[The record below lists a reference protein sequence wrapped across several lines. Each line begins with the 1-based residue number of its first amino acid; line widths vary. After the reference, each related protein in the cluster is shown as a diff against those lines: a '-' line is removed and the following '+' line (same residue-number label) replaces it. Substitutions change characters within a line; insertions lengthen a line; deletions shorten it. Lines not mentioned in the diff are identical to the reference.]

1 MSQDDGKTGK
11 GGHGNRSG
19 RRRSRKDP
27 AMADRPCD
35 GARPRTGRVPRR
47 DPLFAGVS
55 LPNLRAYRQN
65 ITAEETRVSYWRRL
79 VQVRL
84 DMVRAGTTVPVVDVE
99 HLRAVLA
106 RNPVDSGRRALVE
119 VIAVD
124 DVPPLPDLGALWN
137 RDPVPFD
144 DAANAILESD
154 LADAEAQLSAYRA
167 TLHRRLAAATGELIA
182 RYREDPSL
190 CLSVLPLGPRRRAL
204 GA

>member
-1 MSQDDGKTGK
+1 MSQDDGKTG
-11 GGHGNRSG
+11 N
-19 RRRSRKDP
+19 
-27 AMADRPCD
+27 
-35 GARPRTGRVPRR
+35 
-47 DPLFAGVS
+47 PLFAGVS

-65 ITAEETRVSYWRRL
+65 LTAEETRVSYWRRL
-79 VQVRL
+79 VQARL

-124 DVPPLPDLGALWN
+124 DVPPLPDLGGLWN

-144 DAANAILESD
+144 EAANAILESD